1 VVVTIINIKN
11 IAQIK
16 VFWIHSQVFIAIFL
30 RLILTLLQE
39 TPATSDPLM
48 NLATSE
54 IKARLVENYRRSVYA
69 KSAKSRIRELAS
81 IVSKLFSAP
90 TISRIL
96 ISVY

>member
-1 VVVTIINIKN
+1 M
-11 IAQIK
+11 
-16 VFWIHSQVFIAIFL
+16 
-30 RLILTLLQE
+30 QE

-81 IVSKLFSAP
+81 IVSKNCCQSHLIQECRQVFS
-90 TISRIL
+90 L
-96 ISVY
+96 YISVFRVLFFFFFVTGRTS